1 MITLLSIRLR
11 NFRKVREGTF
21 VPLEQGVTGL
31 SGANGA
37 GKSSFLS
44 AAVWALYGVR
54 PDDVPTAALR
64 RQGSSYKDECSVSVL
79 FRHGGQIIEVVR
91 ELRGKNNRTIMN
103 IFVDGKEQTV
113 TTPSFAE
120 KWIRDRLKIDPEAF
134 TTAFVVRQKELDS
147 LVDARP
153 AERRATIERLSGI
166 EKMSLA
172 LKTARSEENEA
183 KNQIKTMNGS
193 EEEVSLAASLVEE
206 KKEMERTLAEQ
217 VQQIQESL
225 QELQKQEEQAVKEY
239 EEATQNLSRYERAE
253 SEIQLK
259 RSRVAHITSL
269 LERAR
274 EELATHTPNT
284 HEEMDLAELVER
296 GKTQAAQKDEIQ
308 KNLEDA
314 QAALVR
320 YESTVSSLQ
329 NSINAARDEVSTHE
343 KRVASLAVESGR
355 EDELLAQ
362 KAEVEAEMSTLVDS
376 NLDIEREIASL
387 VKQRSLLQ
395 RSIDMLGEHEHEAEC
410 PTCHSRLADPS
421 ALIADL
427 TEQAQNVDESRILHE
442 TTLDEQKSALNK
454 HQERL
459 RGIESSL
466 DAIAEEK
473 RALTTAQEALESAR
487 TRLDRLQG
495 DLDKMT
501 AEKPSEEAVSNLRES
516 LDKLNASL
524 EETRSLYQSVR
535 MAERNKARRM
545 QLESEISAHESE
557 LAQLTSELADYEEFL
572 GSLPVVTQEEV
583 DAIKQ
588 SMNAAVQ
595 RTNTEKQRLTETEY
609 NLGISRER
617 LQTAERDYQNAV
629 SDYEKKKAALVLVS
643 QKAAVS
649 DVLDEFRK
657 NRIASIAP
665 ELSET
670 ATSLISAM
678 TNGYYTEVLL
688 DENFTP
694 SVVDVEGNERPVSWL
709 SGGEESVVALALRI
723 AIGDLMTGGEGG
735 LLWLD
740 EVLTAQDA
748 SRRSSLLNTLRNLT
762 GRQIVMINHT
772 PDANDMVDKIVT
784 IKETDDGSVID
795 EETVIGEDIVAVEE

>member
-54 PDDVPTAALR
+54 PDDVATAGLR

-79 FRHGGQIIEVVR
+79 FRHAGQIIEVVR

-183 KNQIKTMNGS
+183 KNRIKGMNGS

-206 KKEMERTLAEQ
+206 KKAAESDLAEK
-217 VQQIQESL
+217 VKESQSRL
-225 QELQKQEEQAVKEY
+225 QELQSLEDQAVKEY
-239 EEATQNLSRYERAE
+239 DEAVKNLSRYERAE
-253 SEIQLK
+253 SEIELK
-259 RSRVAHITSL
+259 RTRVAHITSL
-269 LERAR
+269 LERTR
-274 EELATHTPNT
+274 EELATHSPDE
-284 HEEMDLAELVER
+284 HEGMDLAELVEK
-296 GKTQAAQKDEIQ
+296 GKTQAAKKEELQG
-308 KNLEDA
+308 NLEEA

-329 NSINAARDEVSTHE
+329 NSLSTAQEEVSNHE
-343 KRVASLAVESGR
+343 KRVASLAVEDDR
-355 EDELLAQ
+355 EKELLAQ
-362 KAEVEAEMSTLVDS
+362 KESVEAEMSTLVDS
-376 NLDIEREIASL
+376 NLDVEREIASL
-387 VKQRSLLQ
+387 TRQRSLLQ
-395 RSIDMLGEHEHEAEC
+395 RSINMLREHEHEAEC
-410 PTCHSRLADPS
+410 PTCHSRLENPF
-421 ALIADL
+421 ALIDDL
-427 TEQAQNVDESRILHE
+427 AEQEDSVRESIIMYE
-442 TTLDEQKSALNK
+442 ASLDEQKDALRKQQNRVKEIDSAL
-454 HQERL
+454 
-459 RGIESSL
+459 S
-466 DAIAEEK
+466 AIAEEK
-473 RALTTAQEALESAR
+473 RTLTTAQEALESAR
-487 TRLDRLQG
+487 TRLDRLQA
-495 DLDKMT
+495 DLDKIA
-501 AEKPSEEAVSNLRES
+501 AEKPSEEAVSNLRNA
-516 LDKLNASL
+516 LDALNTDL
-524 EETRSLYQSVR
+524 EDTRNLYQSVR

-545 QLESEISAHESE
+545 QLENEISAHETE
-557 LAQLTSELADYEEFL
+557 LAKLTAELADYEEFL
-572 GSLPVVTQEEV
+572 GSLPSVTQEEV
-583 DAIKQ
+583 ETLKQ
-588 SMNAAVQ
+588 MMNAAVQ
-595 RTNTEKQRLTETEY
+595 NKKSEQQLLIDAEY
-609 NLGISRER
+609 ELGISRER

-694 SVVDVEGNERPVSWL
+694 SVVDVDGNERPVSWL

-795 EETVIGEDIVAVEE
+795 EETVVGEDVVALGE